1 MCCKAK
7 KGYIKLILL
16 YNYQAGIKQR
26 MKNKNTR
33 FGSLTLKQKK
43 INDIK
48 EILKN
53 DSIDLDYL
61 FKDSL
66 KKLDGL
72 SVIEAERQMAL
83 ENLRTL
89 TTLLQ
94 KREFLER
101 KVSE

>member
-1 MCCKAK
+1 
-7 KGYIKLILL
+7 
-16 YNYQAGIKQR
+16 
-26 MKNKNTR
+26 MKNKNTA

-43 INDIK
+43 ISDIK
-48 EILKN
+48 EILNN
-53 DSIDLDYL
+53 DNIDLDYL

-89 TTLLQ
+89 TALLQ
-94 KREFLER
+94 KKEFPTR
-101 KVSE
+101 KISE

>member
-1 MCCKAK
+1 
-7 KGYIKLILL
+7 
-16 YNYQAGIKQR
+16 
-26 MKNKNTR
+26 MKNKNTA

-43 INDIK
+43 INNIK
-48 EILKN
+48 EILNN

-94 KREFLER
+94 KRDFQAQ
-101 KVSE
+101 KFQNK

>member
-1 MCCKAK
+1 
-7 KGYIKLILL
+7 
-16 YNYQAGIKQR
+16 
-26 MKNKNTR
+26 MKNNNTA

-43 INDIK
+43 ISDIK
-48 EILKN
+48 EILNN

-72 SVIEAERQMAL
+72 SVIEVERQMAL

-89 TTLLQ
+89 TALLQ
-94 KREFLER
+94 KKDFSAR
-101 KVSE
+101 KISE